1 MGKGGCIVWKEILTH
16 IQGSVE
22 DEKTHR
28 TGAVPMQPSRRF
40 TRNESWKFAWMV
52 YLMSGVLVYGVAT
65 GSHAAMKE
73 PGTEHTLSER
83 VVTAALIF
91 SGTVEQLEGMGAT
104 VPYTHV
110 TYRIEEAF
118 KGRSAEGETITLRFL
133 GGRTPNGRYLE
144 VSDMPQF
151 QVGDRDLLFV
161 RKETT
166 IDCPLVGCE
175 DGRFRIINQGVHG
188 NDGRPVLDIQN
199 GRFHY
204 GGDAGDQAG
213 VLSFEQVKGAIE
225 NEIGRLFTEKDLQ
238 FLEPIQSIHPGQ
250 VEPPSVQ
257 PDEPPPDLLS
267 PHGQGLESPSEAEK
281 LEVEALEKNRGNP
294 VLKDHSAR

>member
-1 MGKGGCIVWKEILTH
+1 
-16 IQGSVE
+16 
-22 DEKTHR
+22 
-28 TGAVPMQPSRRF
+28 MQPSRRF
-40 TRNESWKFAWMV
+40 NRNESRKFAWMV
-52 YLMSGVLVYGVAT
+52 YLVSGVLVYGVAT

-83 VVTAALIF
+83 VLTAALIF
-91 SGTVEQLEGMGAT
+91 SGTVEQLDGMEAT

-161 RKETT
+161 RKETS
-166 IDCPLVGCE
+166 IDCPLAGCE
-175 DGRFRIINQGVHG
+175 DGRFRIINQRVYG
-188 NDGRPVLDIQN
+188 NDGRPVVDIQN

-204 GGDAGDQAG
+204 GGEAEDKAGA
-213 VLSFEQVKGAIE
+213 LSLQQVKIAIGK
-225 NEIGRLFTEKDLQ
+225 EIQRLFTEKDLQ
-238 FLEPIQSIHPGQ
+238 ALEPVQSIHPGQ
-250 VEPPSVQ
+250 VEPPSIQ
-257 PDEPPPDLLS
+257 PDEPPPDSLR
-267 PHGQGLESPSEAEK
+267 PHGHESESQKEAEK
-281 LEVEALEKNRGNP
+281 LEEKALEQNQGNP
-294 VLKDHSAR
+294 VLNDPPDC